1 MEVDTYDEV
10 ISPKERETDSKS
22 RDKTGGRYRDKSLN

>member
-1 MEVDTYDEV
+1 MKVDTYDEGT
-10 ISPKERETDSKS
+10 SPEERETDSKS